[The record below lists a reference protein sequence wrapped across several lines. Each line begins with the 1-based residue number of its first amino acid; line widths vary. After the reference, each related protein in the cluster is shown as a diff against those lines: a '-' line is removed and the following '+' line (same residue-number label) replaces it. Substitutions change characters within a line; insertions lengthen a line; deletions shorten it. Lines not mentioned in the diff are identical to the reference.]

1 MASPC
6 SQRTQKDKEVK
17 RIIDQIRREYN
28 IYRRGKTPKKKN
40 ATQTD
45 PVEVYCR
52 IRPLDNPDDPTCI
65 KALNNTVIQL
75 IPPQNTE
82 RVTRNGQVKEYQYTF
97 QYLFDEYSSQKKIF
111 DYVAMPLMED
121 LINGKNGLLFSYGI
135 TSSGKTYTMTGVP
148 QDQGILPRCLD
159 VLFNTIEG
167 LQAKKYVFKPDRMN
181 SYEVQSEVDAM
192 MERQK
197 KDILPGMT
205 TPKTPRHRDG
215 FEVEDHGRV
224 EDGDRVENVD
234 EDNNY
239 AVFVSYTEIY
249 NNYVYDLLEE
259 LPWDPIVGYKPPQ
272 SKLLRTDSQDTMYVM
287 NCVEVECKSTQEALN
302 ILYRGQKRRKVA
314 HTALNAESSRSHSI
328 FNIRLVQAPLDP
340 RGEEVLQDADKV
352 CVSQLSLVDLAGSE
366 RCHRTGNMGDR
377 LKEAGNINQSLM
389 VLKTCMKLLRENQ
402 KNSENK
408 MVPYRDSKLTH
419 LFKNY
424 FDGDGKVRM
433 IVCVNPRAEEYDET
447 IHVMKF
453 AELTQEVMVARSQQ
467 VKFDIGLTPGRRR
480 MNQQYKEALADIPL
494 IDEEMPMVQP
504 IAYSLGPSFP
514 SLEVLHSRDDFTMNQ
529 LQNFLEDRYKR
540 RENLLMDYNRKQ
552 EQFRAELVVFEKEY
566 SATKVKNSELQT
578 VLDKKESYIQK
589 LEARLRSTEKKNEE
603 MSKTIKMSER
613 ERRELDAKLQDKNV
627 KIRQER
633 SEKER
638 LKNDFR
644 TRLEMNNHH
653 WEKNLEKEKHK
664 IESEFGGQIWEKQK
678 KLNLLRSIVNDKD
691 NNFEEPRG
699 GFRTPAPK
707 PRTFTTPSKIMTAKS
722 ETDISSVGTNST
734 PRTRTATGTVSSARA
749 AYQQRIASSQASR
762 NTPVYNP
769 RHRRSRSSNA
779 EIWLDHK
786 PAGNVE
792 LDTVL
797 QPKMKKKKSVTKLEV
812 KDTKEVSKY
821 CLTHQQMD
829 SGGELETK
837 LVKGD
842 VMPTAAGGTA
852 VVFTDVESLKQK
864 SPGTRKRR
872 SSCPQPTDYEGD
884 WTDTEERCRIAIE
897 GHSRKRS
904 RGTERE
910 SRV

>member
-1 MASPC
+1 MKP
-6 SQRTQKDKEVK
+6 Q
-17 RIIDQIRREYN
+17 
-28 IYRRGKTPKKKN
+28 RGKTPKKKN
-40 ATQTD
+40 AAQTD

-52 IRPLDNPDDPTCI
+52 IRPLENPDNPTCI
-65 KALNNTVIQL
+65 KALSDSVVQL
-75 IPPQNTE
+75 IPALNNE
-82 RVTRNGQVKEYQYTF
+82 RVTRNGQAKEYQYTF
-97 QYLFDEYSSQKKIF
+97 QYVFDEYSSQKKIF

-135 TSSGKTYTMTGVP
+135 TSSGKTYTMTGMP

-159 VLFNTIEG
+159 VLFNSIEG

-181 SYEVQSEVDAM
+181 GYEVHSEVDAM
-192 MERQK
+192 IERQK

-205 TPKTPRHRDG
+205 TPKTPSSARHRDG
-215 FEVEDHGRV
+215 YEMEDHGRV
-224 EDGDRVENVD
+224 EDGDRVDGVD

-239 AVFVSYTEIY
+239 TVFVSYTEIY

-272 SKLLRTDSQDTMYVM
+272 SKLLRTDCQDTMYVM

-352 CVSQLSLVDLAGSE
+352 CISQLSLVDLAGSE

-402 KNSENK
+402 KNNENK

-433 IVCVNPRAEEYDET
+433 IVCINPRAEEYDET

-453 AELTQEVMVARSQQ
+453 AELTQEVMVARSEQ

-480 MNQQYKEALADIPL
+480 MNQQYQEALAHIPL
-494 IDEEMPMVQP
+494 IDEEVPVIQPMS
-504 IAYSLGPSFP
+504 YSMGPSFP
-514 SLEVLHSRDDFTMNQ
+514 SLEVIHSRDDYTLNQ

-540 RENLLMDYNRKQ
+540 RETLLMDYSRKQ
-552 EQFRAELVVFEKEY
+552 EQFRSQLVVFEKEY
-566 SATKVKNSELQT
+566 SAAKFKNTELQAS
-578 VLDKKESYIQK
+578 LDKKESYIQK
-589 LEARLRSTEKKNEE
+589 LESRLRSIDKKNEE
-603 MSKTIKMSER
+603 MTKTLKVSER
-613 ERRELDAKLQDKNV
+613 DRRELDAKLQDKNV

-644 TRLEMNNHH
+644 NRLEMNNQH
-653 WEKNLEKEKHK
+653 WEKNLVKEKHK

-691 NNFEEPRG
+691 AAVEEPRG

-707 PRTFTTPSKIMTAKS
+707 PRTYTTPGKIMTAKS

-749 AYQQRIASSQASR
+749 AYQQRIATSQATR

-792 LDTVL
+792 LAVGKDGFFEYTVL

-812 KDTKEVSKY
+812 KDTKEASKY

-829 SGGELETK
+829 SGGELETR

-842 VMPTAAGGTA
+842 VMPTAGGGTA

-884 WTDTEERCRIAIE
+884 WTDTEDRCRVAIE
-897 GHSRKRS
+897 GHGKKRS

>member
-1 MASPC
+1 MKP
-6 SQRTQKDKEVK
+6 Q
-17 RIIDQIRREYN
+17 
-28 IYRRGKTPKKKN
+28 RGKTPKKKN
-40 ATQTD
+40 AAQTD

-52 IRPLDNPDDPTCI
+52 IRPLENPDNPTCI
-65 KALNNTVIQL
+65 KALSDSVVQL
-75 IPPQNTE
+75 IPALNNE
-82 RVTRNGQVKEYQYTF
+82 RVTRNGQAKEYQYTF
-97 QYLFDEYSSQKKIF
+97 QYVFDEYSSQKKIF

-135 TSSGKTYTMTGVP
+135 TSSGKTYTMTGMP

-159 VLFNTIEG
+159 VLFNSIEG

-181 SYEVQSEVDAM
+181 GYEVHSEVDAM
-192 MERQK
+192 IERQK

-205 TPKTPRHRDG
+205 TPKTPSSARHRDG
-215 FEVEDHGRV
+215 YEMEDHGRV
-224 EDGDRVENVD
+224 EDGDRVDGVD

-239 AVFVSYTEIY
+239 TVFVSYTEIY

-272 SKLLRTDSQDTMYVM
+272 SKLLRTDCQDTMYVM

-352 CVSQLSLVDLAGSE
+352 CISQLSLVDLAGSE

-402 KNSENK
+402 KNNENK

-433 IVCVNPRAEEYDET
+433 IVCINPRAEEYDET

-453 AELTQEVMVARSQQ
+453 AELTQEVMVARSEQ

-480 MNQQYKEALADIPL
+480 MNQQYQEALAHIPL
-494 IDEEMPMVQP
+494 IDEEVPVIQPMS
-504 IAYSLGPSFP
+504 YSMGPSFP
-514 SLEVLHSRDDFTMNQ
+514 SLEVIHSRDDYTLNQ

-540 RENLLMDYNRKQ
+540 RETLLMDYSRKQ
-552 EQFRAELVVFEKEY
+552 EQFRSQLVVFEKEY
-566 SATKVKNSELQT
+566 SAAKFKNTELQAS
-578 VLDKKESYIQK
+578 LDKKESYIQK
-589 LEARLRSTEKKNEE
+589 LESRLRSIDKKNEE
-603 MSKTIKMSER
+603 MTKTLKVSER
-613 ERRELDAKLQDKNV
+613 DRRELDAKLQDKNV

-644 TRLEMNNHH
+644 NRLEMNNQH
-653 WEKNLEKEKHK
+653 WEKNLVKEKHK

-691 NNFEEPRG
+691 AAVEEPRG

-707 PRTFTTPSKIMTAKS
+707 PRTYTTPGKIMTAKS

-749 AYQQRIASSQASR
+749 AYQQRIATSQATR

-812 KDTKEVSKY
+812 KDTKEASKY

-829 SGGELETK
+829 SGGELETR

-842 VMPTAAGGTA
+842 VMPTAGGGTA

-884 WTDTEERCRIAIE
+884 WTDTEDRCRVAIE
-897 GHSRKRS
+897 GHGKKRS